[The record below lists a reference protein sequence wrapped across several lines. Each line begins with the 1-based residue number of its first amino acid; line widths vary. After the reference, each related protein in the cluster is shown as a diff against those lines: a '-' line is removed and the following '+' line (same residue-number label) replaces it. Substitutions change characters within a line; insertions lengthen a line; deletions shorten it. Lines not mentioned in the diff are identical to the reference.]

1 MQLSGGN
8 IQYSKHPYGE
18 LIERKMHVI
27 LSYGC
32 QINIKEII
40 GVILMA
46 FLKVNLMKDWPQPR
60 MEAHA

>member
-46 FLKVNLMKDWPQPR
+46 FLKVNLMKD
-60 MEAHA
+60 